1 MSHKQ
6 AMIKVN
12 AECDEG
18 IVPIVLALNEI
29 DGVITLESCQQ
40 GVYGE
45 AYVFFTYGKNWWE
58 MGCLMQELS
67 TCLRENGICCEAV
80 LRLEW
85 VGSND
90 CPRAKLIFDI
100 EHMGRITDM
109 VCSSLARING
119 RMTELIHDK
128 FCTGLHS

>member
-6 AMIKVN
+6 VMIKVN
-12 AECDEG
+12 AECDEE

-29 DGVITLESCQQ
+29 DGVITLESCQR
-40 GVYGE
+40 GIYGE
-45 AYVFFTYGKNWWE
+45 ACVFFTYGKNWWE

-67 TCLRENGICCEAV
+67 MCLRENGICCEAV

-90 CPRAKLIFDI
+90 CPRAKLVFDI
-100 EHMGRITDM
+100 EHMGRITDIIR
-109 VCSSLARING
+109 SSLVRIND
-119 RMTELIHDK
+119 RMTELIHGK
-128 FCTGLHS
+128 LCTGLHS